1 MKVICDR
8 GALLEAVNLVASVV
22 PTRTPT
28 PALSCMK
35 LTARKVAGGG
45 GELILAG
52 TDAESSLSIAIS
64 HVDVQQPGTAAVPA
78 DKLRAIVSAED
89 GEPTLTIETE
99 AGGGG
104 EQVHIRGADAHFRV
118 FGFPA
123 ADFPPLPDLQQTL
136 TGEAPGGAPR
146 TVFLQPAGSLLD
158 LVSRTI
164 FATARE
170 TSRYAINGVLL
181 KRDGKKLEMVAT
193 DGRRLAVSRA
203 QVTGVG
209 GGKDKD
215 NVSCIIPTKALS
227 VLQKLARDPEENVRV
242 AVTDTRIF
250 FAFELGVPEEGGKK
264 GKAAA
269 NGGAAAG
276 GETPAPRAVLSST
289 LVEGTFPPYED
300 VIPKEQDKKIT
311 AGRDELG
318 SAVRKASVLTNEES
332 RGVRMAFSANNKR
345 LKLSSRAPEMGES
358 EINVDLS
365 SYEGDD
371 IEISFN
377 PTFIT
382 DVLKVVPEDQVIIEL
397 KAQNKPGLIRSST
410 NDFLYVVMPV
420 NLPQ

>member
-22 PTRTPT
+22 PARTPT
-28 PALSCMK
+28 PALSCVKMV
-35 LTARKVAGGG
+35 ARKLPGGG
-45 GELILAG
+45 SDLTLSG
-52 TDAESSLSIAIS
+52 TDAETSLAVTIA
-64 HVDVQQPGTAAVPA
+64 HVDVTTPGQAAVPA

-89 GEPTLTIETE
+89 GDPTLSIETD
-99 AGGGG
+99 GD
-104 EQVHIRGADAHFRV
+104 QVHIKGANAHFRI
-118 FGFPA
+118 FGFPPG
-123 ADFPPLPDLQQTL
+123 DFPPLPDLAATIS
-136 TGEAPGGAPR
+136 GEAGAPPK
-146 TVFLQPAGSLLD
+146 TMFTQNAASLMD

-170 TSRYAINGVLL
+170 TSRYAINGVLF

-203 QVTGVG
+203 QVTNAGG
-209 GGKDKD
+209 GGKEKD
-215 NVSCIIPTKALS
+215 TISCIVPTKALG
-227 VLQKLARDPEENVRV
+227 VLQKLARDGEESVRI
-242 AVTDTRIF
+242 AITDSRIF
-250 FAFELGVPEEGGKK
+250 FAFESAAPEAKGKK
-264 GKAAA
+264 DA
-269 NGGAAAG
+269 
-276 GETPAPRAVLSST
+276 ELPATRAVLSST
-289 LVEGTFPPYED
+289 LVEGAFPPYDD

-311 AGRDELG
+311 ANRDQLG

-332 RGVRMAFSANNKR
+332 RGVRMAFSKSGKS

-358 EINVDLS
+358 EINVDLA

-382 DVLKVVPEDQVIIEL
+382 DVLKVVPEQEVIIEL

-420 NLPQ
+420 NLPS